1 MITQEELRKNYE
13 LSNWFKEHKEE
24 FERERLMLE
33 RARYLRIC
41 RDLEIS
47 LDAILTSETTSEDLI
62 RHIRKTL
69 RERFKGFE

>member
-24 FERERLMLE
+24 IEREWRMFER
-33 RARYLRIC
+33 AKYLRIC

-47 LDAILTSETTSEDLI
+47 LDGVLTPETTSEDLI

-69 RERFKGFE
+69 RERFKDFK

>member
-24 FERERLMLE
+24 FEKERLMFE
-33 RARYLRIC
+33 RAKYLRIC
-41 RDLEIS
+41 HDLKIP
-47 LDAILTSETTSEDLI
+47 LDGVLTPETTSEDLI

-69 RERFKGFE
+69 RERFKDFK